1 MCKLIV
7 ERKICTAG
15 RSELGEEKLTLD
27 ARLFQRFLGL
37 DLSAAPHKPDALLY
51 RVRKVGQ
58 CTCPYVPYVLSEWLV
73 ITRQIQAKSLLL
85 VQDEVHSNTG

>member
-1 MCKLIV
+1 MIV

-37 DLSAAPHKPDALLY
+37 DLSAAPHKPDALFY
-51 RVRKVGQ
+51 WVTKVGQ
-58 CTCPYVPYVLSEWLV
+58 CTCPYGPYVLSEGV
-73 ITRQIQAKSLLL
+73 SITRQIYTKSLLL
-85 VQDEVHSNTG
+85 IQEEVHQNTG